1 MLFAVFYTLHFPF
14 RASLHC
20 KWTTVGRQMDY
31 SCNVNVVQLE
41 RKSCPFAA
49 KRSFFAFVIFID
61 FLVRRH
67 NSLYIS
73 NITKPLQNSRISS
86 QRILC
91 AFSTQFLAV
100 RNANIVCL
108 IRFVLYYQ
116 IFFVY
121 SHRNRK
127 QSRAWHENYIL

>member
-49 KRSFFAFVIFID
+49 IRSFFAFVIFID

-73 NITKPLQNSRISS
+73 NITKPLQNSRF
-86 QRILC
+86 R
-91 AFSTQFLAV
+91 AKD
-100 RNANIVCL
+100 
-108 IRFVLYYQ
+108 
-116 IFFVY
+116 FFVR
-121 SHRNRK
+121 SARSFERLEM
-127 QSRAWHENYIL
+127 QILFALFASFCIVRYFLMCIY

>member
-1 MLFAVFYTLHFPF
+1 MKNRFWRFQNRFFMFFVVFYTLHFPF
-14 RASLHC
+14 WASLHC

-91 AFSTQFLAV
+91 ALSTQF
-100 RNANIVCL
+100 
-108 IRFVLYYQ
+108 
-116 IFFVY
+116 
-121 SHRNRK
+121 
-127 QSRAWHENYIL
+127 